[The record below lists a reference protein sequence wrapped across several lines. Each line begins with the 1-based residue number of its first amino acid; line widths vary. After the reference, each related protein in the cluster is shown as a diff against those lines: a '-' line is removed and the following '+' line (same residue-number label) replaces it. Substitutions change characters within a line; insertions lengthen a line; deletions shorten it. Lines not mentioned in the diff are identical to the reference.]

1 MLGTTSER
9 PFRILWMLAVF
20 PGAGLSL
27 DLTWLIA
34 DTLNALMAIPN
45 LISLLLR
52 PVKQQYTKVGIFE
65 TAIKIS
71 VNGCNNRHTQ
81 NIHYIQGGQLS
92 GHELRNYA
100 SVLPVVSHCSP
111 FGPILGAV
119 TPKCVYAAGVAMR
132 PRGVRC
138 RKPC

>member
-27 DLTWLIA
+27 EIA

-52 PVKQQYTKVGIFE
+52 PVKQQYTKAGIFE

-71 VNGCNNRHTQ
+71 GNGCNNRYTP